1 MPGVPH
7 GMRRASRAG
16 MTRRVPFVGLFA
28 MSAWIALAGCGGHHG
43 NNGGDASGTTD
54 GSNTGSAGCGLN
66 TCASQN
72 ASCGPIGDGCGGTL
86 DCGSCTAPETCGG
99 GGTLFT
105 CGGGSGGSAAC
116 TPRTCAD
123 AGAQCGVVA
132 DGCGNVTPDCGT
144 CPQGQVC
151 GAGGVANQ
159 CGGPP
164 CTGLCTNVMA
174 CTPTTHTKIT
184 GKVTAPGH
192 TNTAVWGTPD
202 PIYGALVYVPNG
214 AAGPPGY
221 GVQAFTPGV
230 SCDSCSSLVTGDPLV
245 AVTTGVD
252 GTFSIDNAPCGTN
265 IPLVIQLG
273 RWRRQITIPSVA
285 CCATTALTN
294 TQTHL
299 PRDHV
304 GEPGDLRSDIP
315 LMAFDTGD
323 VDTLHCVLR
332 KIGVADTEFSN
343 PSGTGR
349 VRFYADNG
357 AVINN
362 STPAASTLYSS
373 ATELAKYDMTL
384 FECVGSQQ
392 PKTLADQLKVI
403 GYANSGGRVF
413 ATHFSYVWLTN
424 SNGTAGSNTDPKPFS
439 QTADWL
445 VNQGNYNSATG
456 IVDQTLQGDPATQT
470 RRKAFASWLSLVG
483 ASTTPGQIPVNVVRH
498 DFNSVSSTPAT
509 AAGTPAQQWLYANGT
524 PFTGPLHYTFDT
536 PVAYPPNNLPT
547 TQCGRVLYS
556 DFHVSNASSGGKTFP
571 AECTDGPMNAQE
583 KTLEFMLFDLA
594 SCVGPQV
601 GTCAP
606 KTCADLGYNCGLSG
620 DGCADGVVLDCGSCA
635 TGQTCG
641 GGGAGVCGNNS
652 CTPQTCAS
660 TGAQCGIIGDGC
672 GNTVDCGSCPTGQTC
687 GGGGTANQC
696 GTVVLQ

>member
-1 MPGVPH
+1 
-7 GMRRASRAG
+7 
-16 MTRRVPFVGLFA
+16 MTRPGRYFGLCA
-28 MSAWIALAGCGGHHG
+28 MSAWIALAACGGHHG
-43 NNGGDASGTTD
+43 NNGADAPGTTGDATSD
-54 GSNTGSAGCGLN
+54 GSAGCGL
-66 TCASQN
+66 TSCASQN
-72 ASCGPIGDGCGGTL
+72 ATCGPIGDGCGGTL
-86 DCGSCTAPETCGG
+86 DCGTCMAPETCGG
-99 GGTLFT
+99 GGMLFT
-105 CGGGSGGSAAC
+105 CGGGSGSGTC

-123 AGAQCGVVA
+123 AGAECGVVA
-132 DGCGNVTPDCGT
+132 DGCGTLTPDCGT

-151 GAGGVANQ
+151 GGGGMANK

-184 GKVTAPGH
+184 GTITAPGH

-214 AAGPPGY
+214 AAGPPSY
-221 GVQAFTPGV
+221 GVQAFATGV

-245 AVTTGVD
+245 GVTTGVD
-252 GTFSIDNAPCGTN
+252 GTFTIDNAPCGTN

-304 GEPGDLRSDIP
+304 GETGDLRSDIP
-315 LMAFDTGD
+315 LMAFSTGD

-332 KIGVADTEFSN
+332 KIGIADTEFTN
-343 PSGTGR
+343 PAGTGR
-349 VRFYADNG
+349 VRFYVDNG
-357 AVINN
+357 AKINN
-362 STPAASTLYSS
+362 QTPAASTLYSS
-373 ATELAKYDMTL
+373 ATELDKYDMTL
-384 FECVGSQQ
+384 FECVGSQV
-392 PKTLADQLKVI
+392 PKTLADQMRLI
-403 GYANSGGRVF
+403 TYADAGGRVF

-424 SNGTAGSNTDPKPFS
+424 SDGTPGSNTDPKPFS

-445 VNQGNYNSATG
+445 VNQGSFASATG

-483 ASTTPGQIPVNVVRH
+483 ASTTPGQIPVNVVRN
-498 DFNSVSSTPAT
+498 DFNSVSTLPAT
-509 AAGTPAQQWLYANGT
+509 AAGTPAQQWLYSTGQ

-536 PVAYPPNNLPT
+536 PVAYAPNNPPT

-556 DFHVSNASSGGKTFP
+556 DFHVSDATAGGATFP
-571 AECTDGPMNAQE
+571 TECTNGPMNAQE

-594 SCVGPQV
+594 SCVGPPV
-601 GTCAP
+601 GSCTP
-606 KTCADLGYNCGLSG
+606 KTCADLGYNCGQSG
-620 DGCADGVVLDCGSCA
+620 DGCADGVVLNCGTCPN
-635 TGQTCG
+635 GQTCG
-641 GGGAGVCGNNS
+641 GGGTSVCGMNTCN
-652 CTPQTCAS
+652 PQTCAS

-672 GNTVDCGSCPTGQTC
+672 GNTVDCGPCPMGQTC
-687 GGGGTANQC
+687 GGGGVANQC
-696 GTVVLQ
+696 GGIIL